1 MKVILK
7 EDAVVLTPNKDHKN
21 FTVTGDV
28 IEEGTVLFGNLKQI
42 IGLRRGK
49 PFTYR
54 LFVTDKNQ
62 IIYQKSIT
70 PMNATEVTLGADAG
84 ATATKV
90 DMIPAE
96 NFSKAKM
103 AGLII
108 GGIAGFA
115 WAKYKKHDM
124 KKAAM
129 YIGVGAVLGYGAGV
143 LLDRRNKVV
152 VQPSK

>member
-1 MKVILK
+1 
-7 EDAVVLTPNKDHKN
+7 
-21 FTVTGDV
+21 
-28 IEEGTVLFGNLKQI
+28 
-42 IGLRRGK
+42 
-49 PFTYR
+49 
-54 LFVTDKNQ
+54 
-62 IIYQKSIT
+62 
-70 PMNATEVTLGADAG
+70 MNATEVTLGADAG

-103 AGLII
+103 AGLVI